1 MTTAPTGPTGP
12 TGASRTRPESTT
24 TSTGTTATPSRG
36 SSPTRPVTTSSGHDV
51 RSLLERVGSVTEHD
65 DGRFV
70 VGIGDNIETFD
81 PGGGRDLDID
91 HVVMLRR
98 FLTADGITPEGV
110 KKG

>member
-12 TGASRTRPESTT
+12 ASAAGVHHHLDGHHRHTLERIFAHP
-24 TSTGTTATPSRG
+24 TSHNIQW
-36 SSPTRPVTTSSGHDV
+36 HDV